1 MNNKHCH
8 ILLIVI
14 FTLISICNGFA
25 QDVKKKRARIQIEYF
40 KDHNNSK
47 SLVANLKVRE
57 DRYMPFEN
65 AEINFYSTAD
75 TSKVLLSTVITDKN
89 GEAEYFLEDDH
100 NIYLDSTG
108 VMTFEVEYTGN
119 DSIQSD
125 ISDIE
130 IKPINI
136 KITFI
141 KEDTAKYIAIEA
153 NEIDV
158 ENTNMPIE
166 GLEISVNIKGTFSLL
181 SIAQK
186 ETDDQGKI
194 LVEFPV
200 DMPGDTV
207 GVITIVAQIQEND
220 DYGSVEAM
228 EDINWGI
235 PVPLKVE
242 KLRGLG
248 DTDAPLW
255 MVYTLIILLSI
266 VWFHYLYIVY
276 LIVKIKLARHAI

>member
-1 MNNKHCH
+1 
-8 ILLIVI
+8 VY
-14 FTLISICNGFA
+14 A

-40 KDHNNSK
+40 KDHNNLK
-47 SLVANLKVRE
+47 SLVATLKVRE
-57 DRYMPFEN
+57 DRFVPFEN

-75 TSKVLLSTVITDKN
+75 TLKVILSKVMTDKN
-89 GEAEYFLEDDH
+89 GEAKYFLEDDL

-108 VMTFEVEYTGN
+108 FMPFEVEYTGD

-125 ISDIE
+125 ISDIV
-130 IKPINI
+130 IKPINL
-136 KITFI
+136 KTTFI
-141 KEDTAKYIAIEA
+141 KEDSIKYIAIEA

-158 ENTNMPIE
+158 ENTNTPIE

-181 SIAQK
+181 NIALE

-200 DMPGDTV
+200 YMPGDTA
-207 GVITIVAQIQEND
+207 GVITIAAQVQEND
-220 DYGSVEAM
+220 DYGTVETL

-235 PVPLKVE
+235 PVPLKAE
-242 KLRGLG
+242 KHRGLG

-255 MVYTLIILLSI
+255 MVYTLIILLSL

-276 LIVKIKLARHAI
+276 LIVKIKLARHST